1 MITDAKLNTIKSTIL
16 IINKG
21 LKIMGVELKIVI
33 NKETVTIY
41 HTYARTEC
49 INMQRP
55 SYTFP
60 LSMLI

>member
-1 MITDAKLNTIKSTIL
+1 MINDEKLNTIKNTIL
-16 IINKG
+16 MINRG
-21 LKIMGVELKIVI
+21 LKIMGIELKIVI

-41 HTYARTEC
+41 HSYARNEC
-49 INMQRP
+49 IDMQRP